1 MLNLCEA
8 TVRTRKLQKRKTT
21 FWQYSSVINI
31 TKQLVY
37 LATHE
42 IVMLNV
48 SVHTAQLLCL
58 MLLGLFKVIFYSGSR
73 LLEMV
78 FLVFYMFD
86 LRE

>member
-8 TVRTRKLQKRKTT
+8 TERTRKLQKRKTT
-21 FWQYSSVINI
+21 FWQYSSVINV

-48 SVHTAQLLCL
+48 SVHTAQLL

-73 LLEMV
+73 LLIPD
-78 FLVFYMFD
+78 FSGS
-86 LRE
+86 RCNS